1 MKKQLLILTTLLI
14 ASLGYSQTT
23 FVNNFITYTVTSTTA
38 NIVEIT
44 DYNIAGGTNVTIP
57 SSVSFNSIN
66 HTITRIN
73 DNAFINKGLTSVTFT
88 IPSNVTSIGV
98 SAFLNNN
105 ITSITIPNSV
115 ISIGSEAFGENLLTN
130 VTLGN
135 SLAVIGL
142 DAFAFNQ
149 IGNISFPSSLMNI
162 QSGAFRNNL
171 LTNVTIPSTITTL
184 GNSVF
189 RNNQLLSATF
199 ENALTTIPGDL
210 FLNNQLQSIT
220 IPPTVT
226 NIGAGAFQNNQLTSI
241 IWYNNISIIESAA
254 FRNNQLTSVTI
265 PNAVTTMGTRVFLD
279 NPLTSVT
286 SLCLTPPTIS
296 TGGTIDTF
304 AAIRTGIHL
313 HIPPGTLSAYTNASW
328 TGFNPVTQ
336 DATLS
341 TSSFELANDIKLI
354 TSSETIKIVTSNH
367 IKLENYTMYTM
378 SGAII
383 ASGNSS
389 EISTSFFARG
399 IYIIKL
405 NFDKG
410 SVVKKI
416 SVN

>member
-1 MKKQLLILTTLLI
+1 MKKQLLFLTMLFI
-14 ASLGYSQTT
+14 ASTGYSQTT
-23 FVNNFITYTVTSTTA
+23 FVNNFITYQVTTEFTNNPKVKIIS
-38 NIVEIT
+38 
-44 DYNIAGGTNVTIP
+44 YNIAGGTNVTIP

-66 HTITRIN
+66 HTVTGID
-73 DNAFINKGLTSVTFT
+73 DNAFLNKGLTMVSIPNTVTFINNSAFQGNALTSGVVIPNSVTQLGILCFT
-88 IPSNVTSIGV
+88 SAQLTSIVLSTNLTAIPLGAFQSNNLTTLVIPNSVTSIGNNAFFGNQLTSLTIPSSV
-98 SAFLNNN
+98 TSIGNLAFQNNNQLTSVSFSQGLISIGNSAFLNC
-105 ITSITIPNSV
+105 
-115 ISIGSEAFGENLLTN
+115 
-130 VTLGN
+130 
-135 SLAVIGL
+135 
-142 DAFAFNQ
+142 Q
-149 IGNISFPSSLMNI
+149 
-162 QSGAFRNNL
+162 
-171 LTNVTIPSTITTL
+171 LTNVTIPSTVT
-184 GNSVF
+184 
-189 RNNQLLSATF
+189 
-199 ENALTTIPGDL
+199 
-210 FLNNQLQSIT
+210 SI
-220 IPPTVT
+220 
-226 NIGAGAFQNNQLTSI
+226 GSGAFINSSLSNVYSLATS
-241 IWYNNISIIESAA
+241 
-254 FRNNQLTSVTI
+254 
-265 PNAVTTMGTRVFLD
+265 
-279 NPLTSVT
+279 
-286 SLCLTPPTIS
+286 PPTITTTPGNGATDS
-296 TGGTIDTF
+296 F